1 MTPPLSRPRAPEA
14 DRLLKTQAG
23 RHQWLC
29 FDFNLSRQADDQ
41 KTWLHAFLQRQDLGV
56 PWQDSKRMRE
66 TEAFPRPPPPRP
78 PLTLCPL
85 SSLFLLTGLLGDMA
99 LSEKTGTLKGGHRR
113 PAQGDAL
120 ACGKAQARRRSP
132 QNYESQRKTATQ
144 VCTREGGRSSATFL
158 PFSVKFTK
166 TKEERGSEAVLAVGE
181 SRLGTA
187 RPSGGKASEGK
198 TRLRPLGGWT

>member
-1 MTPPLSRPRAPEA
+1 
-14 DRLLKTQAG
+14 
-23 RHQWLC
+23 
-29 FDFNLSRQADDQ
+29 
-41 KTWLHAFLQRQDLGV
+41 
-56 PWQDSKRMRE
+56 MRE

-132 QNYESQRKTATQ
+132 QNYESQRKTEPPKCAQ
-144 VCTREGGRSSATFL
+144 GR
-158 PFSVKFTK
+158 V
-166 TKEERGSEAVLAVGE
+166 VGP
-181 SRLGTA
+181 A
-187 RPSGGKASEGK
+187 RPFFPS
-198 TRLRPLGGWT
+198 P

>member
-66 TEAFPRPPPPRP
+66 TEAFPRPPRP
-78 PLTLCPL
+78 VLPSPCVHCLLCSYSLDCWVIWPL
-85 SSLFLLTGLLGDMA
+85 
-99 LSEKTGTLKGGHRR
+99 LKR
-113 PAQGDAL
+113 P
-120 ACGKAQARRRSP
+120 
-132 QNYESQRKTATQ
+132 
-144 VCTREGGRSSATFL
+144 
-158 PFSVKFTK
+158 
-166 TKEERGSEAVLAVGE
+166 ER
-181 SRLGTA
+181 
-187 RPSGGKASEGK
+187 
-198 TRLRPLGGWT
+198 